1 MKIVPI
7 VIPLLILALTAGLPY
22 AVYRATKTWGLA
34 FLWFLAAGICFVGA
48 SGVLAEHLWGPQ
60 WSWNVAHHGSA
71 YAEGALIQG
80 ICFLIFAVWF
90 RSTRRRS
97 VG

>member
-1 MKIVPI
+1 MILI
-7 VIPLLILALTAGLPY
+7 VIPLLILALMVALPY

-34 FLWFLAAGICFVGA
+34 FLWFLATGICFVGA
-48 SGVLAEHLWGPQ
+48 SGVLAERLWGPQ
-60 WSWNVAHHGSA
+60 WSWDFAHHGSA

-80 ICFLIFAVWF
+80 TCFLIFALCF